1 MSIVDTGIGI
11 SEEQVGRIFDPY
23 FTTKQQGRGLGLATA
38 YSIVKNHGGY
48 ISVESKLGHG
58 TTLHVNLP
66 AAMTQERDVPLDA
79 VRRDGRGKGRI
90 LVMDDEM
97 SVRMLTTNMLGFLG
111 HEAAAV
117 SEGLAAV
124 KRYKRALASGHPFD
138 AVILDLT
145 VPNGIGG
152 RETMTLLNELDP
164 GVTAI
169 VTSGY
174 ALDPVMTNFREYGF
188 KAVIAKPFTLQE
200 LNHTLNLAMV
210 PSTRTIH

>member
-1 MSIVDTGIGI
+1 
-11 SEEQVGRIFDPY
+11 
-23 FTTKQQGRGLGLATA
+23 
-38 YSIVKNHGGY
+38 
-48 ISVESKLGHG
+48 
-58 TTLHVNLP
+58 
-66 AAMTQERDVPLDA
+66 
-79 VRRDGRGKGRI
+79 
-90 LVMDDEM
+90 
-97 SVRMLTTNMLGFLG
+97 
-111 HEAAAV
+111 V

-124 KRYKRALASGHPFD
+124 DRYKRALAAGHPFD

-152 RETMTLLNELDP
+152 REAIELLNQLDP

-174 ALDPVMTNFREYGF
+174 AQDPVMTNFRDYGF

-210 PSTRTIH
+210 PAKCTIH

>member
-1 MSIVDTGIGI
+1 VSIVDTGIGI
-11 SEEQVGRIFDPY
+11 SEEHLGRIFDPY

-48 ISVESKLGHG
+48 ISVESKAGHG
-58 TTLHVNLP
+58 TTFHVNLP
-66 AAMTQERDVPLDA
+66 AAMSQEWDVALDPVKPA
-79 VRRDGRGKGRI
+79 GRRKGRI

-97 SVRMLTTNMLGFLG
+97 SVRTLTTNMLRFLG
-111 HEAAAV
+111 HETAVV

-124 KRYKRALASGHPFD
+124 RRYKRALAAGYPFD

-152 RETMTLLNELDP
+152 REVMELLNELDP

-174 ALDPVMTNFREYGF
+174 AQDPVMTNFRDYGF
-188 KAVIAKPFTLQE
+188 KAVIAKPFTLEE
-200 LNHTLNLAMV
+200 LNHTLNAAMV
-210 PSTRTIH
+210 PSTCIIH

>member
-1 MSIVDTGIGI
+1 
-11 SEEQVGRIFDPY
+11 
-23 FTTKQQGRGLGLATA
+23 
-38 YSIVKNHGGY
+38 
-48 ISVESKLGHG
+48 
-58 TTLHVNLP
+58 
-66 AAMTQERDVPLDA
+66 
-79 VRRDGRGKGRI
+79 
-90 LVMDDEM
+90 MDDEV
-97 SVRMLTTNMLGFLG
+97 SVRMLTTNMLGLLG

-117 SEGLAAV
+117 GEGLAAV
-124 KRYKRALASGHPFD
+124 RRYKRALASGQRFD

-210 PSTRTIH
+210 PSTHTIH